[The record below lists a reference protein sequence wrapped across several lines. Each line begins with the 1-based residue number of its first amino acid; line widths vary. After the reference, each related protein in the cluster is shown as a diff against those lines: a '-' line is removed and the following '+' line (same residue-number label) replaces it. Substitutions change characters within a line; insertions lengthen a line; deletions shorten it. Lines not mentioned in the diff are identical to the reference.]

1 MIDRIATID
10 DAVTFSKQLLDE
22 GTNFHPDDDF
32 TTYINTDT
40 GESSY
45 TTSEAEV
52 RNDLMEQ
59 AFDVCEQKGVD
70 IYNLT
75 MEVYLKETGLDQFIP
90 LPPQ

>member
-1 MIDRIATID
+1 
-10 DAVTFSKQLLDE
+10 
-22 GTNFHPDDDF
+22 
-32 TTYINTDT
+32 
-40 GESSY
+40 
-45 TTSEAEV
+45 
-52 RNDLMEQ
+52 MEQ